1 MKKLITTLAITAVCV
16 GAFAQGK
23 VAFVND
29 SLHAYY
35 MAPAGDPL
43 VVVKQADDA
52 LAGLRTPVGGLLPSG
67 VSLRAD
73 LWAGTSADSLTLISS
88 TTMSG
93 SIAGRQLTSNVT
105 LPLGIPGGVAQ
116 YFQVQI
122 RDSLFAT
129 AHDAEIGGSYFG
141 YGTIFTTVPGSG
153 AGYNSIISTIAP
165 ALSTWAIGN
174 YNLGASGW
182 GAIKVGAIVPEPTSM
197 VLAGLGAASL
207 LLFRRASTSA
217 ISSSGRKAAGTIA
230 DRSR

>member
-35 MAPAGDPL
+35 MAPVGDP
-43 VVVKQADDA
+43 VVGVKQGDEA
-52 LAGLRTPVGGLLPSG
+52 LAGVRTPLLGNLPSG

-73 LWAGTSADSLTLISS
+73 LWAGTSAGSLALISS

-93 SIAGRQLTSNVT
+93 AVLGRQLTSNVT
-105 LPLGIPGGVAQ
+105 LPILGGVPQ

-129 AHDAEIGGSYFG
+129 AHEAELGGSYFG
-141 YGTIFTTVPGSG
+141 YSTIFTTVPGTG

-165 ALSTWAIGN
+165 ALSTWAVGD
-174 YNLGASGW
+174 YNLGAAGW
-182 GAIKVGAIVPEPTSM
+182 GAIKVGAIIIPEPTSM

-207 LLFRRASTSA
+207 LLFRR
-217 ISSSGRKAAGTIA
+217 KQ
-230 DRSR
+230 

>member
-1 MKKLITTLAITAVCV
+1 MKKLITTLAITAICV

-29 SLHAYY
+29 SLHVYY
-35 MAPAGDPL
+35 MDPNPL
-43 VVVKQADDA
+43 NLRAADVG
-52 LAGLRTPVGGLLPSG
+52 LAGTRTPLLGNLPSG

-73 LWAGTSADSLTLISS
+73 LYAGTSAASLTLVSS

-93 SIAGRQLTSNVT
+93 AVLGRQLTSNVT
-105 LPLGIPGGVAQ
+105 LPIAGGIPQ
-116 YFQVQI
+116 FFQVQI

-129 AHDAEIGGSYFG
+129 AALAEAGQSYFG
-141 YGTIFTTVPGSG
+141 YGTVFTTVPGTG

-165 ALSTWAIGN
+165 ALSTWANGT
-174 YNLGASGW
+174 YDLGTAGF

-207 LLFRRASTSA
+207 LMFRR
-217 ISSSGRKAAGTIA
+217 KQ
-230 DRSR
+230 